1 MIHSIACWVANAAGH
16 LTGYVEAIFGVLL
29 PRKPLDDSF
38 VSYVSSIVADVVK
51 QYAIFSLVGVL
62 VFARLAQRSGG
73 SFSVRNALR
82 YVLPASIYRHAS
94 FKVDFATFPIEITL
108 RYFIFS
114 AMALGAGSVQGW
126 LLRSFGQFPLRIAG
140 GGAAVALQVVILYLA
155 ADFTR
160 FLWHYQAHKV
170 PVFWDLHHVHHSAE
184 VLHPVAVRIHPLDR
198 LLEYIYIGV
207 GGGLVAGTLIY
218 VGGMQ
223 LSASA
228 APLVAGIGAT
238 LGILAGFQ
246 HSHIWISYGSAMNRV
261 LYSPCMHLIHH
272 SALMQH
278 RDKNLG
284 QVGGLALWDYLF
296 GTLYIPDSREEFP
309 FGSDIGELG
318 SNNPHRSV
326 SRLYVQP
333 VKAALQTL
341 RALAQRHRSTG
352 RDPSTAHALTPFA
365 GARSS
370 VVLPLQTGEGK
381 RLSMASENGIIA
393 GVTYAYDLSGVFRGR
408 PQEPNTAAHRC
419 DR

>member
-1 MIHSIACWVANAAGH
+1 MTVARAAHWEGCMIHSIACWVANAAGH
-16 LTGYVEAIFGVLL
+16 LTGYVEAIFGVLV

-38 VSYVSSIVADVVK
+38 VSYVGSIVADVVK

-62 VFARLAQRSGG
+62 VFARLAQRGGG

-94 FKVDFATFPIEITL
+94 FKVDLATFPIEITL

-207 GGGLVAGTLIY
+207 GRRARRGHPDICRRNAVERVCRTSRGWNRRDAGDIGWFSTL
-218 VGGMQ
+218 
-223 LSASA
+223 
-228 APLVAGIGAT
+228 T
-238 LGILAGFQ
+238 
-246 HSHIWISYGSAMNRV
+246 
-261 LYSPCMHLIHH
+261 HLDLLRQCHESRFVQSVH
-272 SALMQH
+272 A
-278 RDKNLG
+278 
-284 QVGGLALWDYLF
+284 
-296 GTLYIPDSREEFP
+296 PDSP
-309 FGSDIGELG
+309 
-318 SNNPHRSV
+318 
-326 SRLYVQP
+326 
-333 VKAALQTL
+333 
-341 RALAQRHRSTG
+341 
-352 RDPSTAHALTPFA
+352 
-365 GARSS
+365 
-370 VVLPLQTGEGK
+370 
-381 RLSMASENGIIA
+381 
-393 GVTYAYDLSGVFRGR
+393 
-408 PQEPNTAAHRC
+408 
-419 DR
+419 